1 MKKKR
6 YDVGLGINTFGA
18 LNVLNF
24 AKKCVKVQLL
34 LHVSTGE
41 SLSKTCLHIQIL
53 LLFIWFLKALVL
65 LVFYSSLCLRRK
77 AGSHT

>member
-1 MKKKR
+1 MLYMKR

-24 AKKCVKVQLL
+24 AKKCVKAQLL

-41 SLSKTCLHIQIL
+41 CFM
-53 LLFIWFLKALVL
+53 FIH
-65 LVFYSSLCLRRK
+65 LVFFN
-77 AGSHT
+77 